1 MEGDRR
7 SIPIGEKMA
16 FRTGKTGQAADLPS
30 RINKSG
36 RWPSTYIVIGI
47 MLAIAIAW
55 VGLMVAS
62 EYRNSIA
69 ATRGILEESVDQRVE
84 FIQSR
89 IRNIDLMLQHYVKS
103 GNAILR
109 EPEDVIKARF
119 GESMEQIPEILGL
132 ICVDVTGTVVG
143 SWVDSGIGVIV
154 ADREYFRFH
163 RDSPTWDTR
172 LYISRP
178 SVTRISGI
186 YSITLTRALRGE
198 NGEFLGLV
206 LASLNPRYFNDTLRL
221 PDSSIID
228 QAFIINREG
237 DVIQTMPETPGNFQ
251 DRNFSV
257 ERGLKTHI
265 ESGLQRSFILAD
277 TKFTDYRGLL
287 VLQNV
292 LSTNLI
298 VGLSR
303 DYGKFILSLVRY
315 LYPKILFFAFLILTT
330 LVLTYLL
337 NQRQRVLVASEKFNR
352 SLIETANDIILGM
365 DLHGAVRLVNRSA
378 ELSLGYK
385 AEEIKG
391 KTWWDLL
398 GPEGFREETKK
409 DFMRIISERA
419 DGQHYEMT
427 VLGNGGRRLQISW
440 NYVSMGKNPG
450 DISVIAFG
458 RDITEKKQR
467 DEELLRSNE
476 EVKKLSAWRNLL
488 LNSAGEGIFGV
499 DQEHRCTFMNPAA
512 LMMLGFEEGEAIGR
526 DVHTLFHATFSDGTM
541 SPVDQSP
548 IHRTGI
554 DGIMRKNENTFV
566 RKNGTSFEVELTT
579 TPIMEDGRQTGVEV
593 VFTDITRRKEM
604 ESELMRLATTD
615 PLTGLPNR
623 RSFIQEVEVE
633 MVHSRFSPRN
643 STAFLMIDL
652 DHFKRVNDDFGHAGG
667 DTVLKAFA
675 AELQKILRKSDLLGR
690 IGGEEFGVLLR
701 YTDLPSAM
709 RLAEKLRARV
719 SAMEIPFEGKTVRIT
734 VSIGISVQRP
744 VDDSLDTLMS
754 RADSA
759 MYAAKKAGR
768 DRVETG

>member
-1 MEGDRR
+1 
-7 SIPIGEKMA
+7 MA
-16 FRTGKTGQAADLPS
+16 FRTGKTGQIADLPS

-36 RWPSTYIVIGI
+36 RWPSTFIVVGI
-47 MLAIAIAW
+47 ILAIALALAGIMI
-55 VGLMVAS
+55 VG

-69 ATRGILEESVDQRVE
+69 TTRGILEESVNQRVE

-103 GNAILR
+103 GGAIFK
-109 EPEDVIKARF
+109 EPQAVIKAQF
-119 GESMEQIPEILGL
+119 GESIEQVPEILGL
-132 ICVDVTGTVVG
+132 ISVDVTGTVVG
-143 SWVDSGIGVIV
+143 SWVDSGIGVNV
-154 ADREYFRFH
+154 ADREYFHFH
-163 RDSPTWDTR
+163 RDSPANDTR
-172 LYISRP
+172 LFISSP

-186 YSITLTRALRGE
+186 YSITLSRALRGE
-198 NGEFLGLV
+198 NGEFLGLI
-206 LASLNPRYFNDTLRL
+206 LASLNPRYFNDALQL
-221 PDSSIID
+221 PDNSIID
-228 QAFIINREG
+228 QAFIINRAG
-237 DVIQTMPETPGNFQ
+237 DIILTMPEMPENLE
-251 DRNFSV
+251 DRSFGE
-257 ERGLKTHI
+257 ERGLKAHI
-265 ESGLQRSFILAD
+265 ESGLQRSFLFAD
-277 TKFTDYRGLL
+277 TKSAGYRGLL

-292 LSTNLI
+292 LSTDLV

-303 DYGKFILSLVRY
+303 DYDNFIRSFIRY
-315 LYPKILFFAFLILTT
+315 LYPKLLFSAFLMLMT
-330 LVLTYLL
+330 LVLAYLL

-352 SLIETANDIILGM
+352 SLIETANDIILGL
-365 DLHGAVRLVNRSA
+365 DIHGAIRLVNRSA
-378 ELSLGYK
+378 EQTLGYM
-385 AEEIKG
+385 AGEIQG

-398 GPEGFREETKK
+398 SPEEYKEETQRN
-409 DFMRIISERA
+409 FMRIISERA
-419 DGQHYEMT
+419 DGQHYEIT
-427 VLGNGGRRLQISW
+427 VLSKGGRRLQISW
-440 NYVSMGKNPG
+440 NYISMERNPR

-458 RDITEKKQR
+458 RDITEKKMK

-488 LNSAGEGIFGV
+488 LNSAGEGLFGV
-499 DQEHRCTFMNPAA
+499 DQEYRCIFMNPAA
-512 LMMLGFEEGEAIGR
+512 LMMLGYEEGEVIGR
-526 DVHTLFHATFSDGTM
+526 DVHSLLQVAFPDGTI

-554 DGIMRKNENTFV
+554 DGIMRKKEETFI

-579 TPIMEDGRQTGVEV
+579 TPIMEAGRQTGVEV

-604 ESELMRLATTD
+604 EAELMRLATTD

-633 MVHSRFSPRN
+633 MVHSRFSPKN

-667 DTVLKAFA
+667 DAVLKAFA

-701 YTDLPSAM
+701 FTDLSSAA

-719 SAMEIPFEGKTVRIT
+719 SAMEIPFEEKTIRIT
-734 VSIGISVQRP
+734 VSIGVTVQRP
-744 VDDSLDTLMS
+744 EDDSLDTLMS

-759 MYAAKKAGR
+759 MYAAKNAGR
-768 DRVETG
+768 DRVEIG

>member
-1 MEGDRR
+1 
-7 SIPIGEKMA
+7 MA
-16 FRTGKTGQAADLPS
+16 FRTGKTGQIADLPS

-36 RWPSTYIVIGI
+36 RWPSTFIVVGI
-47 MLAIAIAW
+47 ILAIALALAGIMI
-55 VGLMVAS
+55 VG

-69 ATRGILEESVDQRVE
+69 TTRGILEESVNQRVE

-103 GNAILR
+103 GGAIFK
-109 EPEDVIKARF
+109 EPQAVIKAQF
-119 GESMEQIPEILGL
+119 GESIEQVPEILGL
-132 ICVDVTGTVVG
+132 ISVDVTGTVVG
-143 SWVDSGIGVIV
+143 SWVDSGIGVNV
-154 ADREYFRFH
+154 ADREYFHFH
-163 RDSPTWDTR
+163 RDSPAYDTR
-172 LYISRP
+172 LFISPP

-186 YSITLTRALRGE
+186 YSITLSRALRGE
-198 NGEFLGLV
+198 NGEFLGLI
-206 LASLNPRYFNDTLRL
+206 LASLNPRYFNDALQL
-221 PDSSIID
+221 PDNSIID
-228 QAFIINREG
+228 QAFIINRAG
-237 DVIQTMPETPGNFQ
+237 DIILTMPEMPENLE
-251 DRNFSV
+251 DRSFGE
-257 ERGLKTHI
+257 ERGLKAHI
-265 ESGLQRSFILAD
+265 ESGLQRSFLFAD
-277 TKFTDYRGLL
+277 TKSAGYRGLL

-292 LSTNLI
+292 LSTDLV

-303 DYGKFILSLVRY
+303 DYDNFIRSFIRY
-315 LYPKILFFAFLILTT
+315 LYPKLLFSAFLMLMT
-330 LVLTYLL
+330 LVLAYLL

-352 SLIETANDIILGM
+352 SLIETANDIILGL
-365 DLHGAVRLVNRSA
+365 DIHGAIRLVNRSA
-378 ELSLGYK
+378 EQTLGYM
-385 AEEIKG
+385 AGEIQG

-398 GPEGFREETKK
+398 SPEEYKEETQRN
-409 DFMRIISERA
+409 FMRIISERA
-419 DGQHYEMT
+419 DGQHYEIT
-427 VLGNGGRRLQISW
+427 VLSKGGRRLQISW
-440 NYVSMGKNPG
+440 NYISMERNPR

-458 RDITEKKQR
+458 RDITEKKMK

-488 LNSAGEGIFGV
+488 LNSAGEGLFGV
-499 DQEHRCTFMNPAA
+499 DQEYRCIFMNPAA
-512 LMMLGFEEGEAIGR
+512 LMMLGYEEGEVIGR
-526 DVHTLFHATFSDGTM
+526 DVHSLLQVAFPDGTI

-554 DGIMRKNENTFV
+554 DGIMRKKEETFI

-579 TPIMEDGRQTGVEV
+579 TPIMEAGRQTGVEV

-604 ESELMRLATTD
+604 EAELMRLATTD

-633 MVHSRFSPRN
+633 MVHSRFSPKN

-667 DTVLKAFA
+667 DAVLKAFA

-701 YTDLPSAM
+701 FTDLSSAA

-719 SAMEIPFEGKTVRIT
+719 SAMEIPFEEKTIRIT
-734 VSIGISVQRP
+734 VSIGVTVQRP
-744 VDDSLDTLMS
+744 EDDSLDTLMS

-759 MYAAKKAGR
+759 MYAAKNAGR
-768 DRVETG
+768 DRVEIG